1 MASVKQMRKDGPYY
15 LCYKMP
21 TGKIDAKNRPV
32 FRRVQQPSGLYDKN
46 DAETLARAYETVAE
60 AAALKHYTEATAR
73 KFLDTIAVIT
83 NVDTGQ
89 TLTTRQHI
97 HRWFDSRKPFIADKT
112 KRNYQK
118 VIDDFLLFTESRNL
132 VSLATVTHNVVRDFR
147 DQEVLL
153 GKSAATINKA
163 LSILGQAF
171 ESAVMNQVMRVN
183 PARGLRIK
191 GKTARP
197 QTRRAFSLEEFATL
211 IKSVHPAVK
220 SRRGQLVHPD
230 WETFL
235 LILGYTGGRQ
245 QEVAKLAWSGV
256 DFENK
261 RIGLKR
267 TKSDDVHHV
276 PIHPALQRHLM
287 AVKRRTKLKTGPVMP
302 HIAQQ
307 TGRTLSKCF
316 RETVLPRMGISQ
328 PYQKR
333 AVPEKVDLKEGESKA
348 PAKVGRKLA
357 EYSLHSLRHSLSTWL
372 NARGVPEMTR
382 MRLVGHEDVEISR
395 DYTSEDHAQ
404 MTEALLKIPDLRDVT
419 PAPRR
424 AKKRAVIASN

>member
-21 TGKIDAKNRPV
+21 TGKIDAKNRPE

-97 HRWFDSRKPFIADKT
+97 QRWFDSRKPFIADKT

-118 VIDDFLLFTESRNL
+118 VIDDFLAFTEGRNL

-147 DQEVLL
+147 DQEVLR

-171 ESAVMNQVMRVN
+171 ESAVMNQVLRVN

-211 IKSVHPAVK
+211 IKAVHPTEK
-220 SRRGQLVHPD
+220 SRRGQLLDPD
-230 WETFL
+230 WQTFL

-245 QEVAKLAWSGV
+245 QEVAKLPWNGV
-256 DFENK
+256 DFENR

-267 TKSDDVHHV
+267 TKSDDIHYV
-276 PIHPALQRHLM
+276 PIHPALHRHL
-287 AVKRRTKLKTGPVMP
+287 VIVRRRATLKKGPVMP
-302 HIAQQ
+302 HIAEQ

-316 RETVLPRMGISQ
+316 RETVLPRIGLSQ
-328 PYQKR
+328 PYMKR
-333 AVPEKVDLKEGESKA
+333 IVAEGADKDA

-382 MRLVGHEDVEISR
+382 MRLVGHEDVDISR
-395 DYTSEDHAQ
+395 GYTAEDHVQ

-424 AKKRAVIASN
+424 TKKPAVIASK